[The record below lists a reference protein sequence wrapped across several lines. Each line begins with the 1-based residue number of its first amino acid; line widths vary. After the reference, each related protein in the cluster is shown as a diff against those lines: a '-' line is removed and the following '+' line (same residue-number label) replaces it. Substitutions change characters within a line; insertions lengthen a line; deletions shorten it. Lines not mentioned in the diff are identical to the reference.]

1 MEAVFILLVLLS
13 QISTN
18 VLAWNNTHSLH
29 SSSRGQKTNT
39 ISLGKDQGAS
49 RAVLLQ
55 VAREEHPFTRLQLF
69 KASVFLTLPPASQP
83 VTLSEVLL
91 TVHPCPPP
99 LPHFYR
105 RGLL

>member
-39 ISLGKDQGAS
+39 ISLGQDHGAS
-49 RAVLLQ
+49 RAVLRG
-55 VAREEHPFTRLQLF
+55 APIYP
-69 KASVFLTLPPASQP
+69 PPAFQ
-83 VTLSEVLL
+83 
-91 TVHPCPPP
+91 
-99 LPHFYR
+99 
-105 RGLL
+105 GLGVPDPSSSFTASNVE